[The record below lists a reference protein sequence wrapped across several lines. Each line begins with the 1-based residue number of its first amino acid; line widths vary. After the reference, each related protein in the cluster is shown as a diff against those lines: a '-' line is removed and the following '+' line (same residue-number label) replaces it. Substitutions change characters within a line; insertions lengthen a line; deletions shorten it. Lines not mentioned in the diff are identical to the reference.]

1 MDQFIPKVRPMLVE
15 KDHGLLITAISL
27 MIEICR
33 IDPEQIKGFK
43 RVNFLLNFFSI
54 FSYFLNE

>member
-1 MDQFIPKVRPMLVE
+1 MLVE

-33 IDPEQIKGFK
+33 IDPEQVKGFK
-43 RVNFLLNFFSI
+43 RVIIRLLYFFNFFL
-54 FSYFLNE
+54 FFV